1 MNFVLLVEFKRDL
14 KKLLK
19 RFRSLNYDIEVL
31 KTYLEEFPEGFKPII
46 FPISN
51 LGIGHKIFK
60 VKKFHCRSLKGKG
73 ANSGIR
79 IIYSYLESERKIE
92 FIEIYHK
99 SNKKNHN
106 KERILNS
113 YN

>member
-51 LGIGHKIFK
+51 LGIDHKIFK

-92 FIEIYHK
+92 FIEIYRK

-106 KERILNS
+106 KERILDS

>member
-1 MNFVLLVEFKRDL
+1 MNFVLLAEFKRDL
-14 KKLLK
+14 KRLLK

-51 LGIGHKIFK
+51 LGIDYKIFK

-73 ANSGIR
+73 ANSGMR
-79 IIYSYLESERKIE
+79 IVYSYLESERKIK

-99 SNKKNHN
+99 SDKENHDR
-106 KERILNS
+106 KRILNN